1 MTHDLIRDNLEDLGL
16 DQYAAVDDKK
26 PPELYPATKLP
37 GIPPLFDEDVSTTH
51 KTMYLLHR
59 FRASQD
65 YMGSLTDKN
74 VYVRR
79 APVSSVQ
86 QLTPRV
92 FSTEKDP
99 TSSSPSGQRI
109 CHMNFSH
116 LRRRPQQQQ
125 ERNARKTR

>member
-1 MTHDLIRDNLEDLGL
+1 MRGGRGGGGRGGRGGRWFGKPSMTHDLIRDNLEDLGL

-37 GIPPLFDEDVSTTH
+37 GIPPLFDDDVSTTH

-74 VYVRR
+74 VYVRC
-79 APVSSVQ
+79 VS
-86 QLTPRV
+86 
-92 FSTEKDP
+92 
-99 TSSSPSGQRI
+99 
-109 CHMNFSH
+109 
-116 LRRRPQQQQ
+116 
-125 ERNARKTR
+125 

>member
-37 GIPPLFDEDVSTTH
+37 GIPPLFDDDVSTTH

-74 VYVRR
+74 VYVRN
-79 APVSSVQ
+79 VS
-86 QLTPRV
+86 R
-92 FSTEKDP
+92 
-99 TSSSPSGQRI
+99 
-109 CHMNFSH
+109 
-116 LRRRPQQQQ
+116 
-125 ERNARKTR
+125 